1 MRRRAVAV
9 LSAAALLGVAAATPA
24 AGAWVAAPATPSA
37 PGPAYA
43 DDALG
48 SDDEISLLAG
58 DVAKEALD
66 IKVRGRAAKAAPTS
80 PITYHGGPVMTA
92 ANGINVYY
100 VWYGSWTTAA
110 KGIISDFG
118 AALGGSPWYGING
131 GYTDKAGLPIAN
143 AVTLAGQYVAPF
155 TKGTSLSDSAIASL
169 VSSAISSK
177 ALPADPN
184 GVYVVLTAAGIRA
197 SSGFLTKYC
206 GWHTH
211 ATMSGKDIKYS
222 FVGDAT
228 GSSLANCAAQTAS
241 SPNGNPGVDAVIS
254 VLAHEVVEAASD
266 PDLNAWY
273 DGSGAENADKC
284 AWTFGTTYTAANGST
299 ANVKLG
305 ARDYLIQRNWKPGT
319 TQACTL
325 S

>member
-1 MRRRAVAV
+1 MRRRVVAA
-9 LSAAALLGVAAATPA
+9 LSATALLGLAATTPA
-24 AGAWVAAPATPSA
+24 AGAWVADAAPAPA
-37 PGPAYA
+37 PAYA
-43 DDALG
+43 DEAPGSEDAM
-48 SDDEISLLAG
+48 DLLSG

-66 IKVRGRAAKAAPTS
+66 IKVRGRAAKAAATT

-92 ANGINVYY
+92 TTGINLYY

-110 KGIISDFG
+110 KGIITDFG
-118 AALGGSPWYGING
+118 NALGGSPWYGINT
-131 GYTDKAGLPIAN
+131 GYTDASAKPVVN
-143 AVTLAGQYVAPF
+143 AVKLAGQYVAPF

-169 VSSAISSK
+169 VSTSISSK

-184 GVYVVLTAAGIRA
+184 GVYVVLTAAGIKA

-206 GWHTH
+206 GWHTR

-228 GSSLANCAAQTAS
+228 GASLGSCAAQTAS
-241 SPNGNPGVDAVIS
+241 SPNGNPGVDALIS
-254 VLAHEVVEAASD
+254 VLAHEGVEAASD

-284 AWTFGTTYTAANGST
+284 AWTFGTTYAAANGSA

-305 ARDYLIQRNWKPGT
+305 ARDYLIQRNWKPGA
-319 TQACTL
+319 TQACTM

>member
-1 MRRRAVAV
+1 VRRRVVAV
-9 LSAAALLGVAAATPA
+9 LSTAALLGLAAATPA
-24 AGAWVAAPATPSA
+24 VGTWAAGAPAAVRA
-37 PGPAYA
+37 PAYA
-43 DDALG
+43 DEAAG
-48 SDDEISLLAG
+48 SDDEVSLLSG

-66 IKVRGRAAKAAPTS
+66 IKVRGHAAKAATTS

-92 ANGINVYY
+92 TTGINLYY

-110 KGIISDFG
+110 KGIIADFG
-118 AALGGSPWYGING
+118 TALGGSPWYGING
-131 GYTDKAGLPIAN
+131 GYTDKAGLPVVN
-143 AVTLAGQYVAPF
+143 AVKLAGQYVAPF
-155 TKGTSLSDSAIASL
+155 TKGSNLSDSAIQSL

-177 ALPADPN
+177 GLPADPN
-184 GVYVVLTAAGIRA
+184 GVYVVLTAAGIKA

-211 ATMSGKDIKYS
+211 ASMSGKDIKYS

-228 GSSLANCAAQTAS
+228 GSSLSSCAAQTAS
-241 SPNGNPGVDAVIS
+241 SPNGNPGVDALIS

-273 DGSGAENADKC
+273 DSSGAENADKC
-284 AWTFGTTYTAANGST
+284 AWTFGTTYAASNGST
-299 ANVKLG
+299 ANVRLG
-305 ARDYLIQRNWKPGT
+305 ARDYLIQRNWKPGA